1 MSLPKLIELGQAD
14 FVTIDTIGPPGQRT
28 FYLQAAQGDTLITV
42 IIEKEHAAA
51 LSVAIRGL
59 LEQLAEGEAETVEER
74 EPINVELIRPVEPLF
89 RAGRLGLGYDE
100 TEDKLVIMVEEL
112 TDEEEEEEGT
122 RVHIWGGRDL
132 MAALAHKAALVVA
145 SGRPL
150 CPLCAEPIEPGEE
163 HVCVR
168 GNGRKHIFKSA
179 GD

>member
-1 MSLPKLIELGQAD
+1 M
-14 FVTIDTIGPPGQRT
+14 
-28 FYLQAAQGDTLITV
+28 

-59 LEQLAEGEAETVEER
+59 LEQLEGDEAETVEER
-74 EPINVELIRPVEPLF
+74 EPINLDLIRPVEPLF

-112 TDEEEEEEGT
+112 TEEEEEEEGT
-122 RVHIWGGRDL
+122 RVHIWGSRNL
-132 MAALAHKAALVVA
+132 MAALAHKAAFVVA
-145 SGRPL
+145 AGRPL

-168 GNGRKHIFKSA
+168 GNGRKHIFKP
-179 GD
+179 DRD